1 MKRRKKSDL
10 VIDICLSMLMGLSAV
25 IGLCMLFYV
34 GAILLPVFLIF
45 ILGWLILQGIK
56 FYNKR
61 NRRRF

>member
-10 VIDICLSMLMGLSAV
+10 VIDICLSMLMGLSTV
-25 IGLCMLFYV
+25 IGLCMIFYV

-45 ILGWLILQGIK
+45 ILGWIILQGIK

-61 NRRRF
+61 NKRRF